1 MLHMIIYYYYY
12 DNNKVFIT
20 EKAWKNAP
28 VFHQMALSVISAT
41 SWKDEVAWLASSPA
55 VLWTSSFF
63 LEVRTDEWS
72 NSVRWLAPETKAE
85 YTYSSI
91 HASGCKYSKC
101 WHFLIVFHEIFFFFC
116 FKAKNSNNSK
126 VLVFWEA
133 FLEFLEMHL
142 KEFNCNS

>member
-1 MLHMIIYYYYY
+1 MLHMIIYYYYYY

-101 WHFLIVFHEIFFFFC
+101 WHFLIVFHEIFF
-116 FKAKNSNNSK
+116 SSVSK
-126 VLVFWEA
+126 QKILTILKFWY
-133 FLEFLEMHL
+133 FGRLFWSFW
-142 KEFNCNS
+142 KCI